1 MKRSTFVLLI
11 IFGVLFIDQGL
22 KIWVKLNMELGDYF
36 KVFGWNWFRIQ
47 FTENPGMAFGME
59 LGGSYGKLFLSV
71 FRLCAIGVLGV
82 VLYNL
87 IQKKESYGLLCSMA
101 LIFTGAL
108 GNMVDA
114 AFYGLFFTSSGSFH
128 VPDMAIFD
136 PNNGYAGFLY
146 GHVVD
151 MLYFPMINSTWPQWM
166 PWVGGQPFQFFQPIF
181 NIADVAISVGVV
193 SLLLF
198 HRSFFDKKTEPK
210 ETTETTAEKPIEDNL
225 TA

>member
-11 IFGVLFIDQGL
+11 IFGVLFIDQSL
-22 KIWVKLNMELGDYF
+22 KIWVKLSMELGGYF
-36 KVFGWNWFRIQ
+36 KVFGLSWFRIQ

-59 LGGSYGKLFLSV
+59 LGGSYGKLFLSL
-71 FRLCAIGVLGV
+71 FRLVAIAVLAV

-87 IQKKESYGLLCSMA
+87 VKKKESYSLLFCMA
-101 LIFTGAL
+101 LILTGAL

-128 VPDMAIFD
+128 VPDIATFD

-151 MLYFPMINSTWPQWM
+151 MLYFPIINGVWPQWM
-166 PWVGGQPFQFFQPIF
+166 PWVGGNSFQFFQPIF
-181 NIADVAISVGVV
+181 NIADVAISVGVI

-198 HRSFFDKKTEPK
+198 HRSFFDKKK
-210 ETTETTAEKPIEDNL
+210 EEKLPNPSTIEEDL
-225 TA
+225 PSV